1 MATQNI
7 RIVGYLP
14 PDYHGKL
21 REYMQKQSLTESA
34 ALVKIIK
41 HFFDGPLEEPAHL
54 DNEAIKQLQEEFAE
68 LNRRM
73 AILETAVINGS
84 ARSQTKK
91 ATITPPTP
99 VLRPQ
104 TRNDLA
110 RRLGVTPES
119 VVQASSQSDEY
130 FRQWS
135 KQKDP
140 ASKGWYRQGNL
151 FYPISD

>member
-34 ALVKIIK
+34 ALVRIIK
-41 HFFDGPLEEPAHL
+41 QFFDGPNDEPAHL
-54 DNEAIKQLQEEFAE
+54 DNEAIQELQEQFAE
-68 LNRRM
+68 LSRRM
-73 AILETAVINGS
+73 AVLETAVIS
-84 ARSQTKK
+84 APNRSPGKRP
-91 ATITPPTP
+91 TITPPTP

-110 RRLGVTPES
+110 KRLGVTPES
-119 VVQASSQSDEY
+119 VVEASSQSDQY